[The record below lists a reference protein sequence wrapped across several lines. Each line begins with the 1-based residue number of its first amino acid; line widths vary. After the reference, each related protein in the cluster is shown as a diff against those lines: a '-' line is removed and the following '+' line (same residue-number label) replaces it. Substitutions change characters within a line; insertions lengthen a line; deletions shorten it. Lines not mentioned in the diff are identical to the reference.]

1 MFNSMS
7 VSILPVLKKY
17 NIPIIMS
24 VHDYRLVCPAYT
36 FTDGKRNF
44 CERCKTGNY
53 YNCITHK
60 CSKGSLINSFMLSMD
75 SYFRSKFYSP
85 IDYINRFIFVSK
97 FSMNKHIQVENRFK
111 DKCTYLYNFTPKV
124 EDYSSTKGDYIF
136 FFGRISEEK
145 GILTL
150 LNAIK
155 QVPDIKLK
163 LAGTGPLLEQ
173 LKPQCPPN
181 AEFLG
186 FKQGE
191 ELRELIHNAS
201 FVVVSSECYENNP
214 MTIIESYMIG
224 TPVIGSDLGGIPELI
239 IENKTGYTFKPK
251 SSDDLKETITKAC
264 SISEEEYARMS
275 DEAKKFAMD
284 NFSEESHYQRLI
296 KNYQLIIDQNKR

>member
-1 MFNSMS
+1 
-7 VSILPVLKKY
+7 
-17 NIPIIMS
+17 
-24 VHDYRLVCPAYT
+24 
-36 FTDGKRNF
+36 
-44 CERCKTGNY
+44 
-53 YNCITHK
+53 
-60 CSKGSLINSFMLSMD
+60 
-75 SYFRSKFYSP
+75 
-85 IDYINRFIFVSK
+85 
-97 FSMNKHIQVENRFK
+97 MNKHIQVENRFK

-239 IENKTGYTFKPK
+239 IENKTGYTF
-251 SSDDLKETITKAC
+251 
-264 SISEEEYARMS
+264 
-275 DEAKKFAMD
+275 
-284 NFSEESHYQRLI
+284 
-296 KNYQLIIDQNKR
+296 

>member
-1 MFNSMS
+1 M
-7 VSILPVLKKY
+7 
-17 NIPIIMS
+17 
-24 VHDYRLVCPAYT
+24 
-36 FTDGKRNF
+36 
-44 CERCKTGNY
+44 
-53 YNCITHK
+53 
-60 CSKGSLINSFMLSMD
+60 
-75 SYFRSKFYSP
+75 
-85 IDYINRFIFVSK
+85 
-97 FSMNKHIQVENRFK
+97 
-111 DKCTYLYNFTPKV
+111 YNFTPKV
-124 EDYSSTKGDYIF
+124 KDYSSTKGDYIF

-173 LKPQCPPN
+173 LKSQCPPN

-251 SSDDLKETITKAC
+251 SPDDLKETITKAC

-284 NFSEESHYQRLI
+284 NFSEESHYQKLI

>member
-1 MFNSMS
+1 MEEYPRKK
-7 VSILPVLKKY
+7 VS
-17 NIPIIMS
+17 
-24 VHDYRLVCPAYT
+24 
-36 FTDGKRNF
+36 
-44 CERCKTGNY
+44 
-53 YNCITHK
+53 
-60 CSKGSLINSFMLSMD
+60 
-75 SYFRSKFYSP
+75 SP
-85 IDYINRFIFVSK
+85 Y
-97 FSMNKHIQVENRFK
+97 
-111 DKCTYLYNFTPKV
+111 
-124 EDYSSTKGDYIF
+124 
-136 FFGRISEEK
+136 
-145 GILTL
+145 

-173 LKPQCPPN
+173 LKSQCPPN

-251 SSDDLKETITKAC
+251 SSDDLKERLQRLVLYQRKNMRECRMRRRNSQWIT
-264 SISEEEYARMS
+264 SQ
-275 DEAKKFAMD
+275 KK
-284 NFSEESHYQRLI
+284 SHYQKLI